1 MDFHLHYFVGLN
13 YFVEICALFGLV
25 VGSFLNVVI
34 HRLPLMMEREWQ
46 EEAQGQARQDGNTYN
61 LLNPRSCCPAC
72 GHQLTAWENIP
83 LFSYIYLGGK
93 CSACKVPI
101 SLRYPIVEALT
112 AVLAAEIAFRFGFGL
127 PAFAAFFLIA
137 GLIALT
143 FIDLDT
149 QLLPD
154 SITLP
159 LLWAGLLVNT
169 VNGVTDLKSA
179 VIGAVASYFIP
190 YIVAKMFSLITGR
203 EGMGYGDFKLMA
215 VIGAWFGWQAL
226 PAMLV
231 ISGVSASVVGLVMI
245 LFGNLFGKKDML
257 SKIPFG
263 PYLALSALCLLFL
276 RQQLTMFY
284 L

>member
-1 MDFHLHYFVGLN
+1 MDFHLN
-13 YFVEICALFGLV
+13 YFVEISALFGLV

-34 HRLPLMMEREWQ
+34 HRLPIIMERKWQ
-46 EEAQGQARQDGNTYN
+46 EEAQVKESDSTIYN
-61 LLNPRSCCPAC
+61 LVTPRSHCPAC
-72 GHQLTAWENIP
+72 GHQIKAWENIP

-112 AVLAAEIAFRFGFGL
+112 AVLAAEIASRFGFGL
-127 PAFAAFFLIA
+127 YAFAAFYLTA

-159 LLWAGLLVNT
+159 LLWIGLLVNT
-169 VNGVTDLKSA
+169 VSGFTDLKSA

-190 YIVAKMFSLITGR
+190 YGVAKIFNLVTAR
-203 EGMGYGDFKLMA
+203 DGMGYGDFKLMA
-215 VIGAWFGWQAL
+215 VIGAWFGWQAI

-231 ISGVSASVVGLVMI
+231 ISGISASVVGLGMI
-245 LFGNLFGKKDML
+245 LMGKKGIL

-263 PYLALSALCLLFL
+263 PYLALSALCLLFF
-276 RQQLTMFY
+276 RQQLTLLY

>member
-1 MDFHLHYFVGLN
+1 MDFHLN
-13 YFVEICALFGLV
+13 YFVEISALCGLL

-34 HRLPLMMEREWQ
+34 HRLPIMMEREWQ
-46 EEAQGQARQDGNTYN
+46 EGAQDKARQHSSTYN
-61 LLNPRSCCPAC
+61 LLTPRSCCPAC

-83 LFSYIYLGGK
+83 MFSYIYLGGK

-112 AVLAAEIAFRFGFGL
+112 AVLAAEIASKFGLGL
-127 PAFAAFFLIA
+127 PAFAAFFLVA

-159 LLWAGLLVNT
+159 LLWSGLLLNA
-169 VNGVTDLKSA
+169 VNGFTDLKSA

-190 YIVAKMFSLITGR
+190 YIVAKIFILITGR

-231 ISGVSASVVGLVMI
+231 ISGVSASVVGLTMI
-245 LFGNLFGKKDML
+245 LFGKKDLL

-263 PYLALSALCLLFL
+263 PYLALSALCLLFF
-276 RQQLTMFY
+276 RPQLTMFY

>member
-1 MDFHLHYFVGLN
+1 MMDFHLN
-13 YFVEICALFGLV
+13 YFVEISALFGLL

-34 HRLPLMMEREWQ
+34 HRLPIIMEREWQ
-46 EEAQGQARQDGNTYN
+46 EEAQSKAPDSTAYN
-61 LLNPRSCCPAC
+61 LVTPRSCCPAC
-72 GHQLTAWENIP
+72 GHQIKAWENIP

-93 CSACKVPI
+93 CSTCKTPI

-112 AVLAAEIAFRFGFGL
+112 AVLAAEIASRFGFGL
-127 PAFAAFFLIA
+127 HGFAAFFLAA

-154 SITLP
+154 RITMP
-159 LLWAGLLVNT
+159 LLWIGLLFNAVH
-169 VNGVTDLKSA
+169 GFTDLKSA
-179 VIGAVASYFIP
+179 VIGAIASYFIP
-190 YIVAKMFSLITGR
+190 YVVAKLFSLVTGR

-231 ISGVSASVVGLVMI
+231 ISGVSGSVVGLTMV
-245 LFGNLFGKKDML
+245 LVGKKDIL

-263 PYLALSALCLLFL
+263 PYLALSALCLLFF
-276 RQQLTMFY
+276 RQQLTMLY

>member
-1 MDFHLHYFVGLN
+1 
-13 YFVEICALFGLV
+13 
-25 VGSFLNVVI
+25 
-34 HRLPLMMEREWQ
+34 
-46 EEAQGQARQDGNTYN
+46 
-61 LLNPRSCCPAC
+61 
-72 GHQLTAWENIP
+72 LTAI
-83 LFSYIYLGGK
+83 
-93 CSACKVPI
+93 
-101 SLRYPIVEALT
+101 
-112 AVLAAEIAFRFGFGL
+112 LAAEIAAKFGFSL
-127 PAFAAFFLIA
+127 YAFAAFLLLA

-159 LLWAGLLVNT
+159 LLWAGLLFNT
-169 VNGVTDLKSA
+169 IGGFTDLKSA

-190 YIVAKMFSLITGR
+190 YVAARIFSRITAR

-231 ISGVSASVVGLVMI
+231 ISGVSASLVGLGMI
-245 LFGNLFGKKDML
+245 LLRKKNML

-263 PYLALSALCLLFL
+263 PYLALSALCLLFF